1 LNSFFD
7 FLKSFWKNVLVVTVI
22 AGFILKLRG
31 ANPRLLKF
39 LVKIII
45 ENQLVT
51 KLR

>member
-1 LNSFFD
+1 M
-7 FLKSFWKNVLVVTVI
+7 VVTVI
-22 AGFILKLRG
+22 ACFYFKIKG